1 MKENQRIGRPLRTD
15 PEDFPE
21 RFPLPTR
28 NLYAELNKLIGEA
41 GLTHKG
47 IAELVASELN
57 QTIKQIVRQLGE
69 THSGPTRELFE
80 AVIATAAGSL
90 GESAPHLLA
99 VYLPLWERAQPDTR
113 GSKPAKP
120 APKSTAPT
128 AGFQR
133 PIRVKA
139 IKKPNLAEK
148 TARLLN
154 LLVDG
159 KEADAAAQ
167 LNYEFGRDTSMLTAA
182 LTEVGRLVPETV
194 AALLHAVRELE
205 GESRSTELLVAIGN
219 LDGAVAERIIAVPR
233 HDEPA
238 PSAREPDIL
247 QTDPV
252 LLFGRRTASLIRRG
266 DIGQACREVAA
277 KFYVPASGPENSLDA
292 MTGKV
297 TDGPTTKVGVPV
309 GGQENILGAIIT
321 SAADGSALVS
331 TLLSA
336 LGESHRE
343 QMLLCVAE
351 FLRGAQS
358 ADADDTL
365 RGITGALSADLRETV
380 LMLSRKSQVPSS
392 PGPVG
397 DVFDAFFAKPENL
410 SGTERLITRPTEPE
424 TTTCQSPTSHIP
436 AHQPT
441 PTTLDI
447 AAGPSRTAREP
458 AHQPTPMRHEPPGLP
473 PWLAES
479 ETTAE
484 QATSAADPPN
494 APPWLS
500 APQPPP
506 QQAPEPPVGKVLL
519 PPLKGSKTSP
529 LRPVGSTSPIVEQG
543 RPGYRNRYT
552 DPEPI
557 VYEDVSP
564 RSYVKR
570 GPRTQT
576 ADSLRAPFDFGPAP
590 LVGFHVVEGWV
601 ERPRFPRA
609 SVDGPSDTPYPT
621 TSEPEKPPTE
631 PVL

>member
-1 MKENQRIGRPLRTD
+1 MRENQRIGRPLRTD

-167 LNYEFGRDTSMLTAA
+167 LNSEFGRDTSMLVAA

-194 AALLHAVRELE
+194 AALLHAVRERE
-205 GESRSTELLVAIGN
+205 GESRSTALLAAIRN
-219 LDGAVAERIIAVPR
+219 LDGDVAERIIAVPR

-238 PSAREPDIL
+238 PAQEPDIL
-247 QTDPV
+247 KIDPI
-252 LLFGRRTASLIRRG
+252 LLFGRHTASLIRRG

-277 KFYVPASGPENSLDA
+277 KFSVPADGPENPLDA
-292 MTGKV
+292 INGKA
-297 TDGPTTKVGVPV
+297 TDGPTAKVGVPV
-309 GGQENILGAIIT
+309 GGQEDILGAIIG
-321 SAADGSALVS
+321 SADDGSELVS
-331 TLLSA
+331 MLLSA
-336 LGESHRE
+336 MVESHRE

-365 RGITGALSADLRETV
+365 RGITGALSADLRETIV
-380 LMLSRKSQVPSS
+380 MLSRKSQVPSS

-397 DVFDAFFAKPENL
+397 DVFDAFFAKAETL
-410 SGTERLITRPTEPE
+410 SGAERLITTPTEPQTITRQSH
-424 TTTCQSPTSHIP
+424 TTHIP
-436 AHQPT
+436 ARQLAPT
-441 PTTLDI
+441 EPTD
-447 AAGPSRTAREP
+447 AAGTPRTSREP
-458 AHQPTPMRHEPPGLP
+458 EHPPPTMHREPPGLP

-479 ETTAE
+479 ETSAE
-484 QATSAADPPN
+484 LATSATDPHN

-500 APQPPP
+500 APQPSP
-506 QQAPEPPVGKVLL
+506 QQAPEPPIVKVLL
-519 PPLKGSKTSP
+519 PPLKSSKTSP
-529 LRPVGSTSPIVEQG
+529 RRPAGSTSPIVEQG

-557 VYEDVSP
+557 VYEDASP

-576 ADSLRAPFDFGPAP
+576 ADSLRAPFDCGPAP
-590 LVGFHVVEGWV
+590 LVSVHIVEEWV

-621 TSEPEKPPTE
+621 TPEPEKPPTE